1 MWSQSPPYP
10 LCKAFFGIPLLS
22 PLPLQTPYQGQH
34 GPGKVSQLTLH
45 PCPNHQAVPGLHSS
59 QWLPPL
65 HKAPPQGSSLSLMTL
80 HDFCLLFAS
89 DIIFPPLSSSLST
102 LTFSLALGQACSSLM
117 APAVPSAWRAFHP
130 GSLILFLDSSSLS
143 PTLYHTFPLSPYHL
157 LKYCN
162 TGSLDLVFTC
172 YLPCQNQVPCAF
184 LDR

>member
-22 PLPLQTPYQGQH
+22 PLPLQTPYQGQR
-34 GPGKVSQLTLH
+34 GLGKVRVSSHCSLVQTIRQSLVFT
-45 PCPNHQAVPGLHSS
+45 AHSGS
-59 QWLPPL
+59 PLCIRPP
-65 HKAPPQGSSLSLMTL
+65 PRPQGSSLSLMTL

-102 LTFSLALGQACSSLM
+102 LTFSLALGQACSSLR
-117 APAVPSAWRAFHP
+117 APAVPSAWSAFHP

-157 LKYCN
+157 LNYCN

-172 YLPCQNQVPCAF
+172 YLPCQNTVP
-184 LDR
+184 